1 MKFTAT
7 SGVISGGKDVH
18 LKQLAAKVEL
28 DLDVELPKMEGSTT
42 TSKWTLDGYSMD
54 DIINKLSKRMS
65 SASNKN
71 KPVIVY
77 VDSVW
82 CIEGNRIGRK
92 SSSWC

>member
-1 MKFTAT
+1 
-7 SGVISGGKDVH
+7 
-18 LKQLAAKVEL
+18 
-28 DLDVELPKMEGSTT
+28 MEGSTT

-77 VDSVW
+77 VDQSGALKATGSGEKVPALSLIHISLVLPERRSPDVR
-82 CIEGNRIGRK
+82 CESMR
-92 SSSWC
+92 